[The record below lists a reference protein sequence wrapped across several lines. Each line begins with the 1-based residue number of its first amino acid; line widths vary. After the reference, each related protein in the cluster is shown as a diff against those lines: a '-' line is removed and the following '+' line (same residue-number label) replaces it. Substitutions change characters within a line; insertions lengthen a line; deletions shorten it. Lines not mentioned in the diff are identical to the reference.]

1 MMMITVIMN
10 EGYLVGKQFEG
21 DVEGK
26 MLTAINDEGKKASS
40 KNIIVFRS
48 LLVFDHSEKKI
59 ALFFLS

>member
-1 MMMITVIMN
+1 MMMIIVIMN

-40 KNIIVFRS
+40 KNSIVCLS
-48 LLVFDHSEKKI
+48 LLVFGHSEKKR
-59 ALFFLS
+59 ALFFS